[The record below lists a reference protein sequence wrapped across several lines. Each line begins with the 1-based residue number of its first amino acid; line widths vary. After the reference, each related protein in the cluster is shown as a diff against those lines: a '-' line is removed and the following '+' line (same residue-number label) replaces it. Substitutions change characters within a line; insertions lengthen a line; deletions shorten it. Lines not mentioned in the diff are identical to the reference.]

1 MAGDPMFSED
11 QHVIAPTAVYNYWKE
26 FDLETLRSSLDEK
39 GLAIAESQEA
49 SMKSRKQLSEKT
61 KEFKKSVTPDVFKQ
75 MASLLKAY
83 QEEVDSLTTRA
94 KLGESAFLEVFK
106 QLYEA
111 PDPAPA
117 IAQGLELASK
127 AAELEAQTAKT
138 AQELAEYKAESKG
151 LKNQELTI
159 RRLEETVRVL
169 EAEVAEKESEVG
181 AARLAAAA
189 ELEARSAD
197 EARAREE
204 RLEAELQ
211 RAESALEAM
220 RRMHQTSQS
229 QLFTVQEKGEEAAAA
244 ARAEAELAAEEVE
257 RAQERLAL
265 LARERDALLKK
276 MEQENLTATGGGGA
290 DGDPTSHGEEG
301 TSSFIESAT
310 VSALREE
317 LRTQREIA
325 SRLQSELSSAVRSA
339 EGENAATT
347 AKLQGLRASLQ
358 ATEAHAA
365 ALEAELA
372 GRPTRQELE
381 DARQQIRVLHAVVHN
396 TVGEED
402 FQNSG
407 STTSGGGGAGVAAGE
422 EGRIN
427 SNIPT
432 INTTS
437 TTNSDNGTRTV
448 GSLESALLAKNRH
461 LEHKL
466 TMARLN
472 VAEAQ
477 STAEA
482 ALSKVTEIETE
493 LQRQKGLVEKLE
505 EDLIAAERAA
515 QLAGEASTPKNI
527 DEGDGGNG
535 GLGRSTSLSNG
546 GDSNTGGTEQSM
558 VQVLSGQR
566 DRLRA
571 RVQELESAAAN
582 AAQTLAK
589 AKQDVAA
596 ARADNVS
603 LIERLRYMQGYAP
616 GTNRD
621 LEAGGS
627 GQSQSGTAAVIGRY
641 MKEYEDRTNPLN
653 DFRSREREA
662 RRKAMPIQ
670 DRAAVALGSALVG
683 GSKIAKSAIMVYAFV
698 LHMVAFVVLA
708 GFSSRH
714 VDKMEELEEMCA
726 QLRPVGGLG
735 GAAFVAGEGADPV
748 VGGAVAEVVESTAH
762 ALLRK
767 LFR

>member
-1 MAGDPMFSED
+1 
-11 QHVIAPTAVYNYWKE
+11 
-26 FDLETLRSSLDEK
+26 
-39 GLAIAESQEA
+39 
-49 SMKSRKQLSEKT
+49 
-61 KEFKKSVTPDVFKQ
+61 
-75 MASLLKAY
+75 
-83 QEEVDSLTTRA
+83 
-94 KLGESAFLEVFK
+94 
-106 QLYEA
+106 
-111 PDPAPA
+111 
-117 IAQGLELASK
+117 
-127 AAELEAQTAKT
+127 
-138 AQELAEYKAESKG
+138 
-151 LKNQELTI
+151 
-159 RRLEETVRVL
+159 VRVL
-169 EAEVAEKESEVG
+169 EAEVSEKESENS

-204 RLEAELQ
+204 RLQGELQ

-265 LARERDALLKK
+265 LASERDALLKK
-276 MEQENLTATGGGGA
+276 MEQENLTTAGGGGGA
-290 DGDPTSHGEEG
+290 DREGDPRILGEEG
-301 TSSFIESAT
+301 TSSFVENAT

-317 LRTQREIA
+317 LRTQRELA
-325 SRLQSELSSAVRSA
+325 SRLQSELSSAVRSV
-339 EGENAATT
+339 EGENVATT
-347 AKLQGLRASLQ
+347 AKLEGLQTSLQ

-396 TVGEED
+396 AVGEEI
-402 FQNSG
+402 FQNS
-407 STTSGGGGAGVAAGE
+407 STTSTRGGVVVGGGSGAAASGE
-422 EGRIN
+422 VGNNGDMSTSAI
-427 SNIPT
+427 
-432 INTTS
+432 S
-437 TTNSDNGTRTV
+437 TTISNGDTGIRTV

-466 TMARLN
+466 TMARLD

-482 ALSKVTEIETE
+482 ASSKVTELEAE
-493 LQRQKGLVEKLE
+493 LERQKGLVEKLE

-515 QLAGEASTPKNI
+515 ELAGETSTPKI
-527 DEGDGGNG
+527 SGGGGDGGPDAS
-535 GLGRSTSLSNG
+535 GRSTSSTNG
-546 GDSNTGGTEQSM
+546 GDYKTTEGTEQSM

-571 RVQELESAAAN
+571 RVQELESTVAS

-596 ARADNVS
+596 ARADNVA
-603 LIERLRYMQGYAP
+603 LIEQLRYVQGYAP
-616 GTNRD
+616 GTNKD
-621 LEAGGS
+621 LEAG

-641 MKEYEDRTNPLN
+641 MKDYEDKTNPLN

-662 RRKAMPIQ
+662 RRRAMPIH

-698 LHMVAFVVLA
+698 LHMVAFIVLA

-714 VDKMEELEEMCA
+714 VDKMEELEDMCA

-735 GAAFVAGEGADPV
+735 GAALVAGEGVDPV
-748 VGGAVAEVVESTAH
+748 VGGSVATVVETTGH

-767 LFR
+767 LF

>member
-1 MAGDPMFSED
+1 M
-11 QHVIAPTAVYNYWKE
+11 
-26 FDLETLRSSLDEK
+26 
-39 GLAIAESQEA
+39 
-49 SMKSRKQLSEKT
+49 
-61 KEFKKSVTPDVFKQ
+61 
-75 MASLLKAY
+75 
-83 QEEVDSLTTRA
+83 
-94 KLGESAFLEVFK
+94 
-106 QLYEA
+106 
-111 PDPAPA
+111 
-117 IAQGLELASK
+117 
-127 AAELEAQTAKT
+127 
-138 AQELAEYKAESKG
+138 
-151 LKNQELTI
+151 
-159 RRLEETVRVL
+159 L
-169 EAEVAEKESEVG
+169 EAEVSEKESENS

-204 RLEAELQ
+204 RLQGELQ

-265 LARERDALLKK
+265 LASERDALLKK
-276 MEQENLTATGGGGA
+276 MEQENLTTAGGGGGA
-290 DGDPTSHGEEG
+290 DREGDPRILGEEG
-301 TSSFIESAT
+301 TSSFVENAT

-317 LRTQREIA
+317 LRTQRELA
-325 SRLQSELSSAVRSA
+325 SRLQSELSSAVRSV
-339 EGENAATT
+339 EGENVATT
-347 AKLQGLRASLQ
+347 AKLEGLQTSLQ

-396 TVGEED
+396 AVGEEI
-402 FQNSG
+402 FQNS
-407 STTSGGGGAGVAAGE
+407 STTSTRGGVVVGGGSGAAASGE
-422 EGRIN
+422 VGNNGDMSTSAI
-427 SNIPT
+427 
-432 INTTS
+432 S
-437 TTNSDNGTRTV
+437 TTISNGDTGIRTV

-466 TMARLN
+466 TMARLD

-482 ALSKVTEIETE
+482 ASSKVTELEAE
-493 LQRQKGLVEKLE
+493 LERQKGLVEKLE

-515 QLAGEASTPKNI
+515 ELAGETSTPKI
-527 DEGDGGNG
+527 SGGGGDGGPDAS
-535 GLGRSTSLSNG
+535 GRSTSSTNG
-546 GDSNTGGTEQSM
+546 GDYKTTEGTEQSM

-571 RVQELESAAAN
+571 RVQELESTVAS

-596 ARADNVS
+596 ARADNVA
-603 LIERLRYMQGYAP
+603 LIEQLRYVQGYAP
-616 GTNRD
+616 GTNKD
-621 LEAGGS
+621 LEAG

-641 MKEYEDRTNPLN
+641 MKDYEDKTNPLN

-662 RRKAMPIQ
+662 RRRAMPIH

-698 LHMVAFVVLA
+698 LHMVAFIVLA

-714 VDKMEELEEMCA
+714 VDKMEELEDMCA

-735 GAAFVAGEGADPV
+735 GAALVAGEGVDPV
-748 VGGAVAEVVESTAH
+748 VGGSVATVVETTGH

-767 LFR
+767 LF

>member
-1 MAGDPMFSED
+1 
-11 QHVIAPTAVYNYWKE
+11 
-26 FDLETLRSSLDEK
+26 
-39 GLAIAESQEA
+39 
-49 SMKSRKQLSEKT
+49 
-61 KEFKKSVTPDVFKQ
+61 
-75 MASLLKAY
+75 
-83 QEEVDSLTTRA
+83 
-94 KLGESAFLEVFK
+94 
-106 QLYEA
+106 
-111 PDPAPA
+111 
-117 IAQGLELASK
+117 
-127 AAELEAQTAKT
+127 
-138 AQELAEYKAESKG
+138 
-151 LKNQELTI
+151 
-159 RRLEETVRVL
+159 VRVL
-169 EAEVAEKESEVG
+169 EAEVAEKESEVD

-276 MEQENLTATGGGGA
+276 MEQENLMRTGNGGA
-290 DGDPTSHGEEG
+290 DADGDSKHFGEEEG
-301 TSSFIESAT
+301 TSSFIENAT

-317 LRTQREIA
+317 LRTQRELA
-325 SRLQSELSSAVRSA
+325 SRLQAELSSAVRSV
-339 EGENAATT
+339 EGENVATT
-347 AKLQGLRASLQ
+347 AKLNGLQASLH

-396 TVGEED
+396 AVGEEI
-402 FQNSG
+402 FQNN
-407 STTSGGGGAGVAAGE
+407 STTSSTKGAAAAGGGGGAAARV
-422 EGRIN
+422 EGG
-427 SNIPT
+427 SNGSDMS
-432 INTTS
+432 TS
-437 TTNSDNGTRTV
+437 TTNTTINSDIGIRTI

-466 TMARLN
+466 TMSRLDM
-472 VAEAQ
+472 AEAQ

-482 ALSKVTEIETE
+482 AVSKVTELE
-493 LQRQKGLVEKLE
+493 LELERQKGLVEKLE

-515 QLAGEASTPKNI
+515 ELAGEAATPKTTAGN
-527 DEGDGGNG
+527 DGGTDAS
-535 GLGRSTSLSNG
+535 GRNTSLSNG
-546 GDSNTGGTEQSM
+546 GDSNYGGTEQSM

-571 RVQELESAAAN
+571 RVQELESNAAI

-603 LIERLRYMQGYAP
+603 LIEQLRYVQGYAP
-616 GTNRD
+616 GTNNKD
-621 LEAGGS
+621 LEAGSS
-627 GQSQSGTAAVIGRY
+627 GQSQSQSGTTAAVIGRY

-662 RRKAMPIQ
+662 RRRAMPIQ

-683 GSKIAKSAIMVYAFV
+683 GSKVAKSAIMVYAFV
-698 LHMVAFVVLA
+698 LHMVAFIVLA

-714 VDKMEELEEMCA
+714 VDKLEELEEMCA

-735 GAAFVAGEGADPV
+735 GAALVAGEGLDPV
-748 VGGAVAEVVESTAH
+748 VGGSVAAMLETTGH

-767 LFR
+767 LFK

>member
-1 MAGDPMFSED
+1 M
-11 QHVIAPTAVYNYWKE
+11 QE
-26 FDLETLRSSLDEK
+26 F
-39 GLAIAESQEA
+39 
-49 SMKSRKQLSEKT
+49 
-61 KEFKKSVTPDVFKQ
+61 
-75 MASLLKAY
+75 
-83 QEEVDSLTTRA
+83 
-94 KLGESAFLEVFK
+94 
-106 QLYEA
+106 
-111 PDPAPA
+111 
-117 IAQGLELASK
+117 ASK

-151 LKNQELTI
+151 LKNQDLTI

-169 EAEVAEKESEVG
+169 EAEVAEKESEVD
-181 AARLAAAA
+181 AARSAAAA

-211 RAESALEAM
+211 RAEAALEAM

-265 LARERDALLKK
+265 LAKERDALLKK
-276 MEQENLTATGGGGA
+276 MEQENSSAKGTGGAGA
-290 DGDPTSHGEEG
+290 DGDGSADSTHKGEEG
-301 TSSFIESAT
+301 TSHFSFVDSAT
-310 VSALREE
+310 VAALREE
-317 LRTQREIA
+317 LRTQRELA
-325 SRLQSELSSAVRSA
+325 SRLQSELSSAVRSVQ
-339 EGENAATT
+339 GENAATT
-347 AKLQGLRASLQ
+347 AKLEGLQASLQ

-402 FQNSG
+402 FEAGTS
-407 STTSGGGGAGVAAGE
+407 STQAAAGGGGANGE
-422 EGRIN
+422 TAVNGDA
-427 SNIPT
+427 S
-432 INTTS
+432 TS
-437 TTNSDNGTRTV
+437 TTSKTTNSSGNRTV

-466 TMARLN
+466 TMARLD
-472 VAEAQ
+472 VSEAQ

-482 ALSKVTEIETE
+482 AATRVAE
-493 LQRQKGLVEKLE
+493 LESELERQKALVEKLE
-505 EDLIAAERAA
+505 EDLIAAEKAA
-515 QLAGEASTPKNI
+515 ELAGEASTMSN
-527 DEGDGGNG
+527 GDGVAG
-535 GLGRSTSLSNG
+535 GGGGGVSRTSSLNTDTATNAG
-546 GDSNTGGTEQSM
+546 GSEQSM

-571 RVQELESAAAN
+571 RVQDLESAAAV

-589 AKQDVAA
+589 AKQDTAA
-596 ARADNVS
+596 ARADNVA
-603 LIERLRYMQGYAP
+603 LIEQLRYVQGYAP

-621 LEAGGS
+621 LEAGGTS
-627 GQSQSGTAAVIGRY
+627 GQSQSQTGQSSGTAAVIGRY

-662 RRKAMPIQ
+662 RRKAMPLQ

-683 GSKIAKSAIMVYAFV
+683 GSKIAKSAIMVYAFL
-698 LHMVAFVVLA
+698 LHMVAFIVLA

-714 VDKMEELEEMCA
+714 VDKLEELEEMCA
-726 QLRPVGGLG
+726 KVHSGGLG
-735 GAAFVAGEGADPV
+735 GVFVAAEGVDPV
-748 VGGAVAEVVESTAH
+748 VGGAVAAVVENTGR
-762 ALLRK
+762 LLLEK
-767 LFR
+767 LTF